1 MFGVIILYK
10 NIFHFINVDINKM
23 SYNLLKTSIEPYRT
37 VQAPTLSELRKT
49 KPKADKKKKKK
60 GMLKT
65 GQEQRQSGVNL
76 LRESNRTNILMA
88 NELLP

>member
-1 MFGVIILYK
+1 
-10 NIFHFINVDINKM
+10 M

-37 VQAPTLSELRKT
+37 VQAPTLTELRKG

-60 GMLKT
+60 GMLQT
-65 GQEQRQSGVNL
+65 GREQRQSAINL
-76 LRESNRTNILMA
+76 LRESNRTNLLMA